1 MLEFNRVVVDVIKTA
16 MPNAVTWGRNTG
28 LSSLNRGISMAWK
41 SLRQLGSEAK
51 LQLISTVHIWEV
63 FTSSCLNQNHLTL
76 GKFPEKV
83 SVS

>member
-1 MLEFNRVVVDVIKTA
+1 MSLTTLLSAPCYLHNVIWTNFATNMLEFNRVVVDVIKTA

-51 LQLISTVHIWEV
+51 LQLISTVHI
-63 FTSSCLNQNHLTL
+63 
-76 GKFPEKV
+76 
-83 SVS
+83 